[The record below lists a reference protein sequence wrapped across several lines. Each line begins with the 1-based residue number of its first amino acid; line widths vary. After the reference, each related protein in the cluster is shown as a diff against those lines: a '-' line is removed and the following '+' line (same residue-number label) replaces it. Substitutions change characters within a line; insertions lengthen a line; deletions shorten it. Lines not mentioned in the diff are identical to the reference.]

1 MNTKS
6 FVSMRLYL
14 QMNILEPIYGIGLTI
29 YFYDYWII
37 CCYFSALA
45 ASIAYF
51 LRSKNEV
58 SSKSPFD
65 LSISDSFVT
74 MSAA

>member
-1 MNTKS
+1 MG
-6 FVSMRLYL
+6 F
-14 QMNILEPIYGIGLTI
+14 TI
-29 YFYDYWII
+29 YFYDCWII
-37 CCYFSALA
+37 NCYFSALA